1 MSVARLHEA
10 TPIPGRGLRIRLAAP
25 LLMMAWLFMIAPAAA
40 AEMEVTEICRREHPT
55 DRAMQEECVER
66 QIEALDKINEFMTR
80 HSLDSDNYMQRY
92 DRKDPAASVFV
103 YCLLEWPD
111 SPLMQ
116 AHCLEREWAT
126 EKRYDKIR

>member
-1 MSVARLHEA
+1 MSAACLHNVP
-10 TPIPGRGLRIRLAAP
+10 PISGRSFGIFSAVSF
-25 LLMMAWLFMIAPAAA
+25 LMMVWLFQIAPSAA

-55 DRAMQEECVER
+55 NLAMREECVER
-66 QIEALDKINEFMTR
+66 QIEAVDKVNRFMVK
-80 HSLDSDNYMQRY
+80 HSLSSDNYMQKY

-126 EKRYDKIR
+126 ERRYDKIR